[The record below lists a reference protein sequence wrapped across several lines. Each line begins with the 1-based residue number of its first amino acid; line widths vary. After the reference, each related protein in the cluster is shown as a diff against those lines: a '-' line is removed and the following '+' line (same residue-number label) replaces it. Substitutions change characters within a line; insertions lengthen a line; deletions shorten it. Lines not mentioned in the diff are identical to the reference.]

1 MMHLFNQY
9 KTKLQLCAFSFL
21 IKEFFRD
28 YGQVHINSISRSLGL
43 LYGASFPI
51 AAKACR
57 VQQNKKKKKR
67 SHNHKAILIL
77 IQRPK
82 SSAAVLKLAQ
92 CAHLAYCLR
101 TKYYDG
107 FINTPYYFRNNE
119 FLVKQFC
126 GYTIGYISVKT
137 DIYDQH
143 RRPSA
148 GWPTIQMLRATF
160 LSVLQQRAISYTRN
174 NDRITKPHIDT
185 HTLA

>member
-1 MMHLFNQY
+1 MARCIL
-9 KTKLQLCAFSFL
+9 TL
-21 IKEFFRD
+21 
-28 YGQVHINSISRSLGL
+28 SRSLGL
-43 LYGASFPI
+43 LYGASIPT
-51 AAKACR
+51 AAKTCR
-57 VQQNKKKKKR
+57 VQQNKKGKKR
-67 SHNHKAILIL
+67 SHSHKAILIL

-82 SSAAVLKLAQ
+82 SSTAVLKFAQ
-92 CAHLAYCLR
+92 CAHLAYCLL

-126 GYTIGYISVKT
+126 GHTIGYISVKT

-160 LSVLQQRAISYTRN
+160 LSVLQHRAISYTTN